1 MSEGTELKSYS
12 SFATRYEL
20 KEVKDQLR
28 LMQQRFEALHDK
40 DQARDGPVLQHEGS
54 SSNGQDNRGFAVH
67 NEGNARECHEIK
79 ISLG

>member
-28 LMQQRFEALHDK
+28 LMQQRIEAFDK
-40 DQARDGPVLQHEGS
+40 NQARDGPVPQHEGS
-54 SSNGQDNRGFAVH
+54 SSDGQDNGGFAVH
-67 NEGNARECHEIK
+67 NEGNARDFHDLDI
-79 ISLG
+79 LLH

>member
-12 SFATRYEL
+12 SFAYEL
-20 KEVKDQLR
+20 KEVKTQLR
-28 LMQQRFEALHDK
+28 LMQERIESLHNK
-40 DQARDGPVLQHEGS
+40 DQARDGPVQQNEGS